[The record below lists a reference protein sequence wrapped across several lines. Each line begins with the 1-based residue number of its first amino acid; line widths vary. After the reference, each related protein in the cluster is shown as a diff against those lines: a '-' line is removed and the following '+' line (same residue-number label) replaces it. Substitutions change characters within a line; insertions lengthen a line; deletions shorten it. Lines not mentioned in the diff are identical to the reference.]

1 MTHIHIQSCLLEA
14 LYICVLSC
22 VRLFCDPMDCSHQS
36 PLSKGFPR
44 QEHWSGLS
52 LPSPGDLPNPGIEPT
67 SPGSHALEADSLALC
82 YLRIP
87 NESESRSVLSE
98 SLQPHGLS
106 WSSPGQNTGV
116 GSFSPSPA
124 DLPNPGIEPG
134 SSALQADSLPTELSG
149 KPCQFSSVQLLSR
162 VQLFATP

>member
-1 MTHIHIQSCLLEA
+1 MCSVVSDSFVTPWTVATSLL
-14 LYICVLSC
+14 CP
-22 VRLFCDPMDCSHQS
+22 RD
-36 PLSKGFPR
+36 FPGKNTGVGC
-44 QEHWSGLS
+44 HF
-52 LPSPGDLPNPGIEPT
+52 PSPGDLPNPGIEPT
-67 SPGSHALEADSLALC
+67 SPGSHALETDSLPLC

-98 SLQPHGLS
+98 SLQLHGLS

-149 KPCQFSSVQLLSR
+149 KPCQFSSVQSLSR
-162 VQLFATP
+162 VRLFVTP